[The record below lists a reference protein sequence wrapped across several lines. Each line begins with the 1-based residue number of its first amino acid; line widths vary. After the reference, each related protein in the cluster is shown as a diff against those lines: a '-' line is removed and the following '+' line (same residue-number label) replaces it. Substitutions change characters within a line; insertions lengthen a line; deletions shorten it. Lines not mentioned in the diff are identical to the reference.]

1 MIEHNIKEG
10 LINDVRKI
18 TGPSDASDLPGSLE
32 FSYLVSYTSVINMII
47 EGSTQMLD
55 KLLPDGYT
63 TVGTSIQLV
72 HENPT
77 LIGEAVNI
85 RIKVKEV
92 NNSRVY
98 LEFEG
103 HDSEGRF
110 CCGKH
115 ERHIVNKS
123 RLMQRAYERFPES
136 VNQP

>member
-32 FSYLVSYTSVINMII
+32 FSYLVSTPAVINMII
-47 EGSTQMLD
+47 EGSTQILD

-63 TVGTSIQLV
+63 TVGTFVQLS

-77 LIGEAVNI
+77 LIGEPIDI
-85 RIKVKEV
+85 RIKVKEIDG
-92 NNSRVY
+92 SRVY
-98 LEFEG
+98 LDFEG
-103 HDSEGRF
+103 LDSEGRF
-110 CCGKH
+110 CFGKH